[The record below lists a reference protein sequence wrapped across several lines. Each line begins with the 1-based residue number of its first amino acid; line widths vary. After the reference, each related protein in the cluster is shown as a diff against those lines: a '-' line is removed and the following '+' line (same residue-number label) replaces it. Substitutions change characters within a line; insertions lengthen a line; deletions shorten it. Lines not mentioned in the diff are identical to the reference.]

1 MSTLAPLSSNSRGQL
16 SSSPAGVT
24 SWPLAADGAADCA
37 RNGTEQVM
45 AATSATKVNE
55 MKKFGVFMLY
65 FVVFIHFP
73 ELTGSSLFCITSAT
87 RPPSVLAAS
96 KARLTQRFK
105 AIRDGIGK
113 PGWIFQKQSW
123 ASSVRHHVEHSAI

>member
-55 MKKFGVFMLY
+55 MKKFGVFMVY

-73 ELTGSSLFCITSAT
+73 ELTGSSLLCITGAMCLT
-87 RPPSVLAAS
+87 KFCWLLKPA
-96 KARLTQRFK
+96 LTQRFK
-105 AIRDGIGK
+105 A
-113 PGWIFQKQSW
+113 
-123 ASSVRHHVEHSAI
+123 